1 MLEDLSTC
9 FITSWGSF
17 VVGDVIVDRNIK
29 TIYAVFIINNYKALA
44 LNFKDFIRLI
54 LTNH

>member
-29 TIYAVFIINNYKALA
+29 TINAVFIINNYKKEVLI
-44 LNFKDFIRLI
+44 FKDLYA
-54 LTNH
+54 